1 MFCFASANESQTK
14 GKTKAL
20 TKKLCKK
27 ALTQRLLH
35 KSLNKKSVSTDE
47 AILREL
53 GLMQVA
59 VDTRLVSRGILGAGH
74 ESTRK
79 TVSEAE

>member
-1 MFCFASANESQTK
+1 ME
-14 GKTKAL
+14 
-20 TKKLCKK
+20 KK
-27 ALTQRLLH
+27 AFRQRFLH
-35 KSLNKKSVSTDE
+35 KSLNKRALTKKSVSTDE

-74 ESTRK
+74 ESARK